1 MKTITKLMFAT
12 TAAVC
17 SLIAASAASAA
28 VSISVTQSGSN
39 VLFSGSGTFNSAVAN
54 SVGQGLSNAD
64 VDASTGYLSFGEFE
78 LINVYSLAG
87 MARFGTGFA
96 YIEANTGPALGFRVS
111 DGAFYLGMSY
121 VDNSLISS
129 SGIVRNATL
138 TTLGLTSGVY
148 NYAVGG
154 NVVTLNIGPVVA
166 AVPEPATWLT
176 MILGFGMMGASMRYR
191 RRTKEVYV

>member
-1 MKTITKLMFAT
+1 M
-12 TAAVC
+12 
-17 SLIAASAASAA
+17 
-28 VSISVTQSGSN
+28 
-39 VLFSGSGTFNSAVAN
+39 
-54 SVGQGLSNAD
+54 
-64 VDASTGYLSFGEFE
+64 
-78 LINVYSLAG
+78 
-87 MARFGTGFA
+87 
-96 YIEANTGPALGFRVS
+96 
-111 DGAFYLGMSY
+111 
-121 VDNSLISS
+121 
-129 SGIVRNATL
+129 